1 MFPAAGCFVGLTHL
15 ACYACRAK
23 VKLYYAVEGAFYTAS
38 VFMLLFWEER
48 RKDFHAMLL
57 HHVATSSLIAV
68 SYFFSCAPHPVINT
82 LFCWPTICCLC

>member
-1 MFPAAGCFVGLTHL
+1 MFQFHVWLHVQFCVEHATQDKSQTLQH
-15 ACYACRAK
+15 ACSNRRDK

-48 RKDFHAMLL
+48 RKDFNAMLL

-68 SYFFSCAPHPVINT
+68 SYFFS
-82 LFCWPTICCLC
+82 